1 MTDPDTISA
10 DYTLRPS
17 ELAETLALLV
27 EARQP
32 AVVWGVKRLSILTP
46 DRRAK
51 LTPLSGTAEVVP
63 VVNRGDP
70 RGFV

>member
-17 ELAETLALLV
+17 ELAATLKVLI

-32 AVVWGVKRLSILTP
+32 VMVS
-46 DRRAK
+46 
-51 LTPLSGTAEVVP
+51 
-63 VVNRGDP
+63 NGDSYVMES
-70 RGFV
+70 RFA